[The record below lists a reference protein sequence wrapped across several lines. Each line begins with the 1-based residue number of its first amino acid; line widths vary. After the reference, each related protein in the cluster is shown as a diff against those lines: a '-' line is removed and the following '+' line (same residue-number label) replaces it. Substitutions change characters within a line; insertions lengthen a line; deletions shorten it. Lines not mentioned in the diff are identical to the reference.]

1 MLDNGW
7 DHEMATSGV
16 TKNLFVAL
24 GNASR

>member
-7 DHEMATSGV
+7 DHQMATIGV
-16 TKNLFVAL
+16 IKNPFIAL

>member
-16 TKNLFVAL
+16 TKNPFIAL

>member
-7 DHEMATSGV
+7 DHQMATSGV
-16 TKNLFVAL
+16 IKNLFVAL